1 MSSTRSS
8 NRAAKLE
15 QIARFVLGAA
25 LAAAVVWAMTEGGG
39 PWSLS
44 SGPGADVGT

>member
-15 QIARFVLGAA
+15 QIARIVLGAA
-25 LAAAVVWAMTEGGG
+25 LAAAVVWAMAEGGG
-39 PWSLS
+39 PWSPT
-44 SGPGADVGT
+44 PGAGP

>member
-1 MSSTRSS
+1 MSSIRSS

-25 LAAAVVWAMTEGGG
+25 LAAAVVWAMAEGGG
-39 PWSLS
+39 PWSVTPGD
-44 SGPGADVGT
+44 GP

>member
-25 LAAAVVWAMTEGGG
+25 LAAAVVWAMAEGGG
-39 PWSLS
+39 PWSS
-44 SGPGADVGT
+44 PPGAGP

>member
-15 QIARFVLGAA
+15 QIARVVLGAA
-25 LAAAVVWAMTEGGG
+25 LAAAVLWAMTEGGVAW
-39 PWSLS
+39 PLS
-44 SGPGADVGT
+44 SGSGASP